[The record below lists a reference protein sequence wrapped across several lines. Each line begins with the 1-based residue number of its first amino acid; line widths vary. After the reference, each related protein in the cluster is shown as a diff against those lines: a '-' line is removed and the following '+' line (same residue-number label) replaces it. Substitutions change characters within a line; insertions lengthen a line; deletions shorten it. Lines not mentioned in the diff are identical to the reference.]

1 MLRKKNNSRRLYES
15 IMKDVAKTVKRHLNE
30 YEYTVD
36 LDNEDVSNTY
46 NINQKYDE
54 EINIIFDNSGP
65 MYIYYNYMW
74 QMLQYHLKAW
84 KQNKK
89 DILFNFYYIS
99 NLLKPIQIDLLERDS
114 LEKLEDIKYKMDKGE
129 FGGFGGSDIYDVIK
143 KMGRTNTTTWI
154 LTDIEAIYSI
164 PFNKIHPAF
173 LKNIEFW
180 VFYDN
185 SAPDNF
191 QSIFKKYN
199 LNFVEYFMR

>member
-1 MLRKKNNSRRLYES
+1 MRRNSNRRLYES
-15 IMKDVAKTVKRHLNE
+15 IMKDIAKTVKRHLNE

-54 EINIIFDNSGP
+54 EINIIFDNSGS
-65 MYIYYNYMW
+65 MYTYYNYMW
-74 QMLQYHLKAW
+74 QILHYRLKAW

-89 DILFNFYYIS
+89 DILFNFYYLS
-99 NLLKPIQIDLLERDS
+99 NLSKPIQIDLLERDS

-129 FGGFGGSDIYDVIK
+129 TGGSDIYDVIK
-143 KMGRTNTTTWI
+143 EMGRTNTTTWI

-164 PFNKIHPAF
+164 PFNKIHPVF

-191 QSIFKKYN
+191 QRIFKKYN